1 MVHLLY
7 QELSDVYRTALLSFL
22 TSDYV
27 GSKQGSELLSLDYK
41 LSGKQLNDKQIH
53 IGEKERNLKIID
65 TFLF

>member
-7 QELSDVYRTALLSFL
+7 QELSNIYRTALLSFL

-53 IGEKERNLKIID
+53 IGEK
-65 TFLF
+65 